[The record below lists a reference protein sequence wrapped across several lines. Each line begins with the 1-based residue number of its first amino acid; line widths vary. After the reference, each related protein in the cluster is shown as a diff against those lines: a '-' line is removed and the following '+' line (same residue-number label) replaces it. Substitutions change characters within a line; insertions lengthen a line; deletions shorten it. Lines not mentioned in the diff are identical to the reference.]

1 MTPEKRRKLDEYI
14 DGIATI
20 LYEEACET
28 EVESLAEIEKTIRNQ
43 TLEYITPKIGFFF
56 SKRQQ
61 EHQQEEGEQ
70 LRV

>member
-1 MTPEKRRKLDEYI
+1 MTPDKRKKLDEYI
-14 DGIATI
+14 DGIAAI

-28 EVESLAEIEKTIRNQ
+28 EVESLAEIEKTIRDQ

-61 EHQQEEGEQ
+61 EHQQEEEEQ